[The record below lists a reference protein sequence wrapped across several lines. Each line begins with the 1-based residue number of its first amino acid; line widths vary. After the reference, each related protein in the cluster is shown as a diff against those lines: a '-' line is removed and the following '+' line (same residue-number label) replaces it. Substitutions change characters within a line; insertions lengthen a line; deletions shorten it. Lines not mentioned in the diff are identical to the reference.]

1 MKKIFFLTRSLYP
14 YQKTGGGQIRAGQ
27 INFLKQLDY
36 DITVVMPNYSSK
48 ELIVKDSII
57 QMPILYNIR
66 LASYLERLGFYE
78 DYFDKWVV
86 KSFEYLKN
94 MLQKEDVVFA
104 TSGGE
109 LGMIKIGSLL
119 KNEIGCK
126 FIVNFHD
133 PLDYSIVN
141 DLRLDKKF
149 HVNREKQ
156 EKKYLKN
163 SDLIITSSKSNQISL
178 QRKYPRWKDKII
190 NNYFGYINQIELKKR
205 DIVSKKIKIAYVG
218 NMGELQQPE
227 ILYHIYKKINR
238 DDIEIYF
245 IGDSKSYKPLQNIKD
260 ENIYFIDYLPHNK
273 FLEFMTQNIDIGF
286 VSLANDYLGACVPS
300 KIYEY
305 INLALPM
312 LGALPDG
319 DGRDIINKNNYG
331 IAYRYNDIDGLSRG
345 MSKLIDIEY
354 LQDIKSNI
362 LKDRDSWFMKE
373 RIIEI
378 DTLLRDLSD
387 EN

>member
-1 MKKIFFLTRSLYP
+1 VKIWFLTRSLYP

-78 DYFDKWVV
+78 DYFDKWIV
-86 KSFEYLKN
+86 KTFQYLKYKI
-94 MLQKEDVVFA
+94 QKEDTIFA

-109 LGMIKIGSLL
+109 LGMIKLGSLL

-141 DLRLDKKF
+141 DLRLDKKI
-149 HVNREKQ
+149 HVNREEQ

-178 QRKYPRWKDKII
+178 QRKYPKWNNKII

-260 ENIYFIDYLPHNK
+260 KNIHFIDYLPHNK

-319 DGRDIINKNNYG
+319 DGRDIINKNGYG
-331 IAYRYNDIDGLSRG
+331 IAYRYDDIDGLSRG

-354 LQDIKSNI
+354 LQNIKSNI

-378 DTLLRDLSD
+378 DTLLRGLSD